1 MKFELCAASIEAIK
15 LAKELNF
22 NRIEL
27 CQDLE
32 QGGLTPSYGL
42 IEYAQAYGI
51 ETHVLIRPRPGGFFY
66 NEDELE
72 VIIREVINC
81 QRSGV
86 KGVVI
91 GALSE
96 TGEIDKNVLTEIM
109 EKANGMEVTFH
120 RAFDDSIDWQ
130 RSLDVL
136 MDFGVSRVLS
146 SGMSSNAEIGMPI
159 LKQMV
164 KRAAGNIQ
172 IMAGGGVNASNIQRI
187 VKEVGPHAIHFSGT
201 AKFQLDEDSLF
212 SETILKVDRNKV
224 QRILEAA
231 RQNNN
236 VN

>member
-15 LAKELNF
+15 LAKEKNF
-22 NRIEL
+22 DRIEL

-81 QRSGV
+81 KRSGV
-86 KGVVI
+86 KGIVI

-96 TGEIDKNVLTEIM
+96 TGEIDKNVLAEIM

-164 KRAAGNIQ
+164 KRASGNIQ
-172 IMAGGGVNASNIQRI
+172 IMAGGGVNSSNIQRI

-231 RQNNN
+231 R
-236 VN
+236 